1 MKKIIRI
8 KDLPTEQRIRLELIL
23 ERNRVKK
30 PKSVSATL
38 PKQKPEQPATA
49 SRTAKTRIKQKEQL
63 TKYTDKLPLTFG
75 KNDFEQWLNNNL
87 N

>member
-1 MKKIIRI
+1 MKKIIRMQ
-8 KDLPTEQRIRLELIL
+8 DLPTEQRIRLELIL

-30 PKSVSATL
+30 PKPTAS
-38 PKQKPEQPATA
+38 A

-63 TKYTDKLPLTFG
+63 TKYTAKLPLTFG
-75 KNDFEQWLNNNL
+75 KNDFEKWLNNNL

>member
-1 MKKIIRI
+1 MKKIIRM

-23 ERNRVKK
+23 ERNRKK
-30 PKSVSATL
+30 PKPT
-38 PKQKPEQPATA
+38 ATA

-63 TKYTDKLPLTFG
+63 RKYTAKLPLTFG
-75 KNDFEQWLNNNL
+75 KNDFEQWINNNL

>member
-1 MKKIIRI
+1 MKKIIRM

-23 ERNRVKK
+23 ERNRKK
-30 PKSVSATL
+30 PKQAATS
-38 PKQKPEQPATA
+38 

-63 TKYTDKLPLTFG
+63 RKYTAKLPLTFG
-75 KNDFEQWLNNNL
+75 KNDFEQWINNNL